1 MQNSNSKKQ
10 TGIIYSLSII
20 IPIVMMIIISVILG
34 MYPFGERTILI
45 TDMNKQYN
53 DYFAYFKTIMTGE
66 NNLIYTFS
74 KTLGGDMVGFSGYYL
89 QNPFLF
95 LLLLFPNDI
104 LPLGVWIMI
113 ILQIACCSLTFN
125 IYLNHTYAPSKMSII
140 FSLAY
145 AFLGYTFGY
154 INLTNYFCNIIVLP
168 LVILGIQRLYKNH
181 KDCWLYIITLA
192 VSILLNYYIG
202 FMLCIFSAL
211 FFAYLLFSNTENVQQ
226 IKKHFKQILSFLV
239 SSILGILLT
248 AFDLIPIVI
257 SLKGQKSVPNGD
269 VLSFYRNFHMID
281 IFSKLYSNM
290 FDGNTSNNNL
300 PFIYVSMIAV
310 IFVIFFFLSKKITK
324 REKIVTFVFIV
335 VMLLSFYIH
344 TIDVIWHG
352 FNSPVGFPYRNAF
365 YFSFLLLYIA
375 YKGFLVS
382 YEQFRIRDCSIFAG
396 IFVLYS
402 IYLIFTN
409 RSALVFR
416 SVIFDSLLLLVVIG
430 ILYGVLYKKW
440 TEQILFFALLTV
452 QIIDLSA
459 NSVTSIK
466 QYTDYVPMREYS
478 EYVNEVAPLTQYVAN
493 QDQSLYRVEKNFMRT
508 MNDTMQFNFKG
519 LSHSSSC
526 EKDYVKAFMEK
537 MGFRNFGLWTYYDEG
552 GTAFVDCF
560 LGVKYYISKFDA
572 TGKPYDLIYQENE
585 KYVFQNPY
593 ALPFAF
599 GVSEGVHLVDMK
611 EQNSFLLQNRIS
623 NAISNQNQPIYIEVE
638 QENPIL
644 ENLSETSQDLYRIY
658 EKKNSNEDAYID
670 FQLTITDSQP
680 IYLFF
685 EAPEQQAAEIT
696 VNDFS
701 FGNYFSDTKWDIIEI
716 GSFSEGDTVSVK
728 LYVKG
733 DELKLG
739 NAYFY
744 YEDKDALIAM
754 SEGAG
759 SEVADLKCISNS
771 HLQGTVEIK
780 NSDELLFT
788 IPYETDWKIYIDGI
802 ATKQSKVFDALMTVP
817 VEEGTHTIEIYYVPR
832 GFIIGSILSLIA
844 LLILMIFGIHEKRAS
859 KQNEKVGKEV
869 GKEELKLI

>member
-10 TGIIYSLSII
+10 TGIIYSLSFI

-125 IYLNHTYAPSKMSII
+125 VYLNHTYAPSKMSII

-226 IKKHFKQILSFLV
+226 IKKRFKQILSFLV

-257 SLKGQKSVPNGD
+257 SLKGQKNVPNGD
-269 VLSFYRNFHMID
+269 VLSFYRNFQMID

-310 IFVIFFFLSKKITK
+310 IFVFFFFLSKKITK

-352 FNSPVGFPYRNAF
+352 FNSPVCKRY
-365 YFSFLLLYIA
+365 Y
-375 YKGFLVS
+375 
-382 YEQFRIRDCSIFAG
+382 
-396 IFVLYS
+396 
-402 IYLIFTN
+402 
-409 RSALVFR
+409 
-416 SVIFDSLLLLVVIG
+416 
-430 ILYGVLYKKW
+430 
-440 TEQILFFALLTV
+440 
-452 QIIDLSA
+452 
-459 NSVTSIK
+459 NS
-466 QYTDYVPMREYS
+466 
-478 EYVNEVAPLTQYVAN
+478 
-493 QDQSLYRVEKNFMRT
+493 
-508 MNDTMQFNFKG
+508 
-519 LSHSSSC
+519 
-526 EKDYVKAFMEK
+526 
-537 MGFRNFGLWTYYDEG
+537 
-552 GTAFVDCF
+552 
-560 LGVKYYISKFDA
+560 
-572 TGKPYDLIYQENE
+572 
-585 KYVFQNPY
+585 
-593 ALPFAF
+593 
-599 GVSEGVHLVDMK
+599 
-611 EQNSFLLQNRIS
+611 
-623 NAISNQNQPIYIEVE
+623 
-638 QENPIL
+638 
-644 ENLSETSQDLYRIY
+644 
-658 EKKNSNEDAYID
+658 
-670 FQLTITDSQP
+670 
-680 IYLFF
+680 
-685 EAPEQQAAEIT
+685 
-696 VNDFS
+696 
-701 FGNYFSDTKWDIIEI
+701 
-716 GSFSEGDTVSVK
+716 
-728 LYVKG
+728 
-733 DELKLG
+733 
-739 NAYFY
+739 
-744 YEDKDALIAM
+744 
-754 SEGAG
+754 
-759 SEVADLKCISNS
+759 
-771 HLQGTVEIK
+771 
-780 NSDELLFT
+780 
-788 IPYETDWKIYIDGI
+788 
-802 ATKQSKVFDALMTVP
+802 
-817 VEEGTHTIEIYYVPR
+817 
-832 GFIIGSILSLIA
+832 
-844 LLILMIFGIHEKRAS
+844 
-859 KQNEKVGKEV
+859 
-869 GKEELKLI
+869 